1 MNSFLFVQ
9 IGDFREAYKKFAD
22 GAPETYRDQKKSVD
36 FVAGL
41 AAQAKVTT
49 VAFCDT
55 VYDLTEI
62 APDLWASGV
71 NRDAMTQDDIEH
83 IFEQTK
89 PTHVILRTPHRG
101 FMEAARKRGIWILPA
116 FADIFENKGIR
127 QRLRNMRF
135 AYHLRKSDF
144 PCVSNHSVNASRSVV
159 NVLGQPG
166 DKVVPWDWSRVPLGG
181 DAKPG
186 VADPARPTGF
196 FAGAIRAD
204 KGVGECLQAVAALKA
219 AGITFTMDLAGPG
232 DTSPWNA
239 RAKELGVEDQVNFL
253 GMISNAE
260 VRAAMRAH
268 DFVIVPSHHSY
279 PEGLPNTIYEGLAS
293 RSVVVISDHPA
304 FMGRLKIDSECLCFP
319 GEDAKALAA
328 TLQRAIQDPAL
339 YQRLSQASD
348 AAHEQLYVG
357 MPWTDL
363 IMHYLD
369 DPKDSS
375 GWVARNSLNALM
387 P

>member
-1 MNSFLFVQ
+1 MNSLLFIQ
-9 IGDFREAYKKFAD
+9 IGDFREAYEKFAS
-22 GAPETYRDQKKSVD
+22 GVPETYRDQKKSVD

-41 AAQAKVTT
+41 AAEAKVST
-49 VAFCDT
+49 VAFCPNK
-55 VYDLTEI
+55 YALTEI
-62 APDLWASGV
+62 APNLWASGV
-71 NRDAMTQDDIEH
+71 DREALTQDAIEQ
-83 IFEQTK
+83 IFEQTQ

-101 FMEAARKRGIWILPA
+101 FMAAARKRGIWILPA
-116 FADIFENKGIR
+116 FADLFENKGIR

-135 AYHLRKSDF
+135 AYNLRKNDF

-159 NVLGQPG
+159 DVLGQPD

-181 DAKPG
+181 APKTG

-204 KGVGECLQAVAALKA
+204 KGVGECLQAVAELKA
-219 AGITFTMDLAGPG
+219 AGLTFTMDLAGPG
-232 DTSPWNA
+232 DTDPWIQQ
-239 RAKELGVEDQVNFL
+239 AKTLGIEDQVNFL

-304 FMGRLKIDSECLCFP
+304 FMGRLKVDTECLCFP
-319 GEDAKALAA
+319 AEDAKALAA
-328 TLQRAIQDPAL
+328 TLQRAITEPAL
-339 YQRLSQASD
+339 YQRLSEASE

-357 MPWTDL
+357 MPWADL
-363 IMHYLD
+363 ITHYLE
-369 DPKDSS
+369 DPKNSS
-375 GWVARNSLNALM
+375 GWVGRNALKALIG
-387 P
+387 